1 MDNADIRRGRPAVH
15 RKWNAGTAILS
26 GDAMLTLATEYIAD
40 CPADKLQTVLRLF
53 NDTAMQIYQVQQL
66 DMEFEHRDDVTV
78 NEYMKMIRLKTSV
91 LLDVPAA
98 WGPSSPVHPKKLA
111 KTCTAMA

>member
-53 NDTAMQIYQVQQL
+53 NDTAMQIYQGQQL

-98 WGPSSPVHPKKLA
+98 
-111 KTCTAMA
+111 

>member
-26 GDAMLTLATEYIAD
+26 G
-40 CPADKLQTVLRLF
+40 PADKLQTVLRLF
-53 NDTAMQIYQVQQL
+53 NDTAMQIYQGQQL